1 MGSSLVNNT
10 LLIKLLKYVKI
21 KVPVF
26 VFCWAMRFISLL
38 LIYVLY
44 CYIYILL
51 KKPQMLLEK
60 SQFYP
65 MKMAWSSIGFLQL
78 VMKWP
83 LNLSSIGCRGA
94 KLTANRTNV
103 SVSQSNG
110 ELYLLETMAG
120 HNIVYSSIYLFS
132 YHEFGII
139 TEFLAYG
146 ICKKFEINR
155 KT

>member
-10 LLIKLLKYVKI
+10 LLIELLKYVKI

-65 MKMAWSSIGFLQL
+65 MKMAWWSIGFLQL

-83 LNLSSIGCRGA
+83 QNLSSIGCRGA
-94 KLTANRTNV
+94 KLMANRTNV
-103 SVSQSNG
+103 LVSQSNG

-120 HNIVYSSIYLFS
+120 HNICLFINIS
-132 YHEFGII
+132 FLKSWIWYHQRIFG
-139 TEFLAYG
+139 L
-146 ICKKFEINR
+146 FEINR